1 MSWLTLVRHAQAS
14 FHADHY
20 DQLSP
25 LGLKQARALGESWV
39 RAERRVDEVYI
50 GPRDRQRQTA
60 ELVASSF
67 QTAGISFPDPVVIPE
82 LDEYDLSGLLLRL
95 APQLVNQNAEFATLW
110 AGVRNGSTELE
121 KERSFQN
128 MFEPL
133 MFHWLSMDTIMD
145 GLESWLSFGSR
156 VERALQRMT
165 QPAGRGRH
173 IVAFTSGGFIGTA
186 VQRVLGAP
194 DRMALELNWRVRNA
208 AVTDFI
214 FSSERMTLDA
224 FNSTAHFTDPG
235 FITYR

>member
-25 LGLKQARALGESWV
+25 LGLKQARILGDSWV
-39 RAERRVDEVYI
+39 RAGRVIDEVYI

-60 ELVASSF
+60 ELVAASYQDS
-67 QTAGISFPDPVVIPE
+67 GLSFPEPIVVPD
-82 LDEYDLSGLLLRL
+82 LDEYDLSGLLLKL
-95 APQLVNQNAEFATLW
+95 APQLVSQNPEFADLW
-110 AGVRNGSTELE
+110 ARVRDGGNERE
-121 KERSFQN
+121 RERSFQN

-133 MFHWLSMDTIMD
+133 MLHWLSLEALID
-145 GLESWLSFGSR
+145 GVEPWLDFGSR
-156 VERALQRMT
+156 VERALQYMT
-165 QPAGRGRH
+165 QQPRRGRH
-173 IVAFTSGGFIGTA
+173 VVAFTSGGFIGTA

-194 DRMALELNWRVRNA
+194 DRMALELNWRIRNG

-214 FSSERMTLDA
+214 FSPERITLDT
-224 FNSTAHFTDPG
+224 FNGTAHFSNPD